1 MRIAVIH
8 ALRQSPPPIAAAFA
22 RHWPEAIVQNILDDS
37 LSADLVRDGG
47 LTPAMTERFQRL
59 ARYGVDTGADAI
71 LFSCSAFGPCIDA
84 VRERLSPMPVRKP
97 FDAMVAEAVAI
108 GGRIGLIATFQPTLD
123 AMPAEFPG
131 GTDLLPVYVADAL
144 RAFDAGDVATH
155 DRLIVEAARRIEGCD
170 VLVLAQFSNA
180 HCAPAVAAATGK
192 PVLTT
197 PDAAVLEL
205 KRALL
210 GR

>member
-1 MRIAVIH
+1 MRISVIH

-22 RHWPEAIVQNILDDS
+22 RHWPEAIVQNILEDS

-59 ARYGVDTGADAI
+59 ARYAVDTGAEAI

-84 VRERLSPMPVRKP
+84 VRETLAPLPVRKP
-97 FDAMVAEAVAI
+97 FDAMVAEAVKL
-108 GGRIGLIATFQPTLD
+108 GGRIGLISTFQPTLD
-123 AMPAEFPG
+123 SMPAEFPK
-131 GTDLLPVYVADAL
+131 GTELVPILVPGAL
-144 RAFDAGDVATH
+144 AAFDAGDVATH
-155 DRLIVEAARRIEGCD
+155 DRLILEAARKIEGCD

-180 HCAPAVAAATGK
+180 HCAPAVAEATGK
-192 PVLTT
+192 RVLTT

-205 KRALL
+205 KRTLL
-210 GR
+210 GE

>member
-1 MRIAVIH
+1 MRIGVIH

-59 ARYGVDTGADAI
+59 ARYAADTGADAI

-108 GGRIGLIATFQPTLD
+108 GGRIALISTFQPTLN
-123 AMPAEFPG
+123 AMPAEFPP
-131 GTDLLPVYVADAL
+131 GTELATRLVEGALPAS
-144 RAFDAGDVATH
+144 DAGDVATH
-155 DRLIVEAARRIEGCD
+155 DRLIVEACGGLEDCS
-170 VLVLAQFSNA
+170 VLVLAQFSMA
-180 HCAPAVAAATGK
+180 HVAPAVAQATGQR
-192 PVLTT
+192 VLTA
-197 PDAAVLEL
+197 PDAAVKEL
-205 KRALL
+205 RRTLL
-210 GR
+210 A